1 MRDFLARFAK
11 DQSGATA
18 IEYGIL
24 ASLMAVLLIAAVTS
38 LGTGLKGNFNNV
50 GNAVK

>member
-1 MRDFLARFAK
+1 MRRFLARFAK

-18 IEYGIL
+18 IEYAVL
-24 ASLMAVLLIAAVTS
+24 ASLMAVLMITAVTA
-38 LGTGLKGNFNNV
+38 LGGALSTKFNNV